1 MTDEPVREIEESPE
15 QLAAKN
21 RELTSKIAESEALV
35 DLLTAELRD
44 TQHQLE
50 ECRLVH
56 ADLYDFAPLGYLS
69 ISSEGIIQDGNAT
82 FAAMMGIDQRALYK
96 LPFSIFLA
104 SPDDLNIFLVHLRRC
119 RKEGGRINTEL
130 KLKQQSGA
138 TLDVQLSSIPGADYN
153 RWAVV
158 YRTAVM
164 DITELKQA
172 EKSREESRRQLQL
185 IIDAAPVPIGYLDSE
200 LHFVF
205 VNSAYLHKFKLIKRE
220 VLGHVFREVHGT
232 VSDSLFAEKFENGID
247 GLPTEFESEVTCFHT
262 GETFFL
268 RINIA
273 PDCTPNSTP
282 CGIVIVATDLTD
294 QKRLLEEARAAKQ
307 AAENAS
313 NAKSQFLSNMSHEL
327 RTPMNG
333 ILGTIQLV
341 LNGYAEP
348 LEPRQRDFLTKAYT
362 AGKSL
367 LRILNDLLDMS
378 KIEAGTL
385 SIEQENMSLRQCVQE
400 AVELF
405 AEMALE
411 KDISLTCS
419 IADDVPQ
426 QVCGD
431 FIRLRQVLINLIGNA
446 IKFTEQGRVA
456 VEIATEPGTLEK
468 GVQILFRISD
478 TGIGIAPEYKNLLFQ
493 PLRQLDES
501 HTRRYGGT
509 GSGLSISEK
518 IIQMMGG
525 TLHLESNE
533 GRGSSFYFSLP
544 FQSAEPVPQESA
556 PLGRENQPETVPAP
570 HAGSGGRILIA
581 EDDVLASEILGNVLE
596 SEGFKC
602 DVAHDGEEAIA
613 KWERNSYNLII
624 MDVQMPK
631 IDGLTATSIIREK
644 EKGSG
649 THVPILAITAYAN
662 LDDEEACRKTGMDGF
677 LPKPL
682 DLKKGLKV
690 IKDLAR

>member
-1 MTDEPVREIEESPE
+1 MTDDLVRKKEESSE

-35 DLLTAELRD
+35 DLLKAEIRE
-44 TQHQLE
+44 TRHQLE

-56 ADLYDFAPLGYLS
+56 
-69 ISSEGIIQDGNAT
+69 
-82 FAAMMGIDQRALYK
+82 
-96 LPFSIFLA
+96 
-104 SPDDLNIFLVHLRRC
+104 
-119 RKEGGRINTEL
+119 
-130 KLKQQSGA
+130 
-138 TLDVQLSSIPGADYN
+138 
-153 RWAVV
+153 
-158 YRTAVM
+158 
-164 DITELKQA
+164 
-172 EKSREESRRQLQL
+172 EESRLQLQL

-200 LHFVF
+200 LRFVF
-205 VNSAYLHKFKLIKRE
+205 INSAYLQKFKLIKRE
-220 VLGHVFREVHGT
+220 VLGHVFRDVHGT
-232 VSDSLFAEKFENGID
+232 VSDALFAEKFGSGID

-273 PDCTPNSTP
+273 PDCTPDNTP

-307 AAENAS
+307 TAENAN

-367 LRILNDLLDMS
+367 LRVLNDLLDMS

-385 SIEQENMSLRQCVQE
+385 SIEQENMSLHQCIQE

-411 KDISLTCS
+411 KEISLTCS

-426 QVCGD
+426 QVIGD
-431 FIRLRQVLINLIGNA
+431 FVRLRQVLINLIGNA

-456 VEIATEPGTLEK
+456 VEVATLPVILEK
-468 GVQILFRISD
+468 GVQILFTISD

-525 TLHLESNE
+525 TLHLESSE
-533 GRGSSFYFSLP
+533 GKGSSFYISLP
-544 FQSAEPVPQESA
+544 FKSVEPVPKKET
-556 PLGRENQPETVPAP
+556 LKDNENQPDKSLEHHEDGRA
-570 HAGSGGRILIA
+570 RILVA
-581 EDDVLASEILGNVLE
+581 EDDVLASEILEKVLE
-596 SEGFKC
+596 SDGFEC

-613 KWERNSYNLII
+613 KWENNRYNLII

-631 IDGLTATSIIREK
+631 MDGLTATSIIREK
-644 EKGSG
+644 AKGSG
-649 THVPILAITAYAN
+649 VHVPILAITAYAN
-662 LDDEEACRKTGMDGF
+662 LDDEEACLKTGMDGF